1 MHNFAQV
8 ANKVVELVM
17 MKGGCDVCCTSEAD
31 RERMERIAA
40 GLDQAASA
48 VSNGD
53 AEDSAV

>member
-31 RERMERIAA
+31 RERMERIEA
-40 GLDQAASA
+40 GLGQTNTA
-48 VSNGD
+48 VTGGD
-53 AEDSAV
+53 GNVAV